1 MKQKYLYFLL
11 VPFIFFACQK
21 ESSTAVFKGNQTT
34 GQGGSMAT
42 FAIVGNY
49 LYSVREDQLKVFDI
63 TDQDNPQLKKT
74 ENIGFT
80 IETIFPFKDKLFI
93 GSPTQIFIY
102 SIDDPANPQK
112 LSSAISPTVM
122 RRCDPVVAKDSV
134 AYATLRTNGPCG
146 GTQSILAV
154 YNIKD
159 VTNPVQV
166 FTYLVSEPYG
176 LGYSGDVL
184 YVCDRQNGL
193 LLFDISDPYKP
204 TLLDVNLTD
213 GLYQDVIPYENIL
226 ICRTTTGIILYDI
239 TDNRNPVL
247 IKSIT

>member
-1 MKQKYLYFLL
+1 
-11 VPFIFFACQK
+11 
-21 ESSTAVFKGNQTT
+21 
-34 GQGGSMAT
+34 
-42 FAIVGNY
+42 
-49 LYSVREDQLKVFDI
+49 
-63 TDQDNPQLKKT
+63 
-74 ENIGFT
+74 
-80 IETIFPFKDKLFI
+80 
-93 GSPTQIFIY
+93 
-102 SIDDPANPQK
+102 
-112 LSSAISPTVM
+112 
-122 RRCDPVVAKDSV
+122 VAKDSV
-134 AYATLRTNGPCG
+134 AYATLHTNGPCG

-166 FTYLVSEPYG
+166 FTYPVSEPYG

>member
-21 ESSTAVFKGNQTT
+21 DSSSPPSKGNETT

-49 LYSVREDQLKVFDI
+49 LYTVSEAQLKVFDI
-63 TDQDNPQLKKT
+63 TDPGNPQLKNT

-102 SIDDPANPQK
+102 SIEDPANPKK
-112 LSSAISPTVM
+112 LSSAISPTVL

-134 AYATLRTNGPCG
+134 AYATLRASGPCG
-146 GTQSILAV
+146 GTQSVLAV
-154 YNIKD
+154 YNIED
-159 VTNPVQV
+159 VTNPIEV
-166 FTYLVSEPYG
+166 FTYPVSEPYG

-184 YVCDRQNGL
+184 YVCDKQNGL

-204 TLLDVNLTD
+204 TPIDVSLTD
-213 GLYQDVIPYENIL
+213 GLYQDVIPYQNTL
-226 ICRTTTGIILYDI
+226 ICWTTTGVILYDI

-247 IKSIT
+247 IKSIS